1 MGGER
6 GWAQALL
13 SWGWRGMVLEA
24 EVSVCRYFV
33 RPAVGEVIAWG
44 EVREAGGR
52 VRVEVGSFGTV
63 GAARAA
69 CERDAA
75 RRVRAVDRE
84 ARREARGAGEGPVD
98 VRISA
103 GRGRRRPVAAGDVVR
118 APARGG
124 DGYAAL
130 DAALAAFA
138 GVMVGEDRG

>member
-52 VRVEVGSFGTV
+52 VRVEVGSFGRPGRQGRHASGMRR
-63 GAARAA
+63 GACVRSTGRRGARPGVLA
-69 CERDAA
+69 
-75 RRVRAVDRE
+75 RVRWMFGYRLV
-84 ARREARGAGEGPVD
+84 GVGG
-98 VRISA
+98 
-103 GRGRRRPVAAGDVVR
+103 GRLLLGTW
-118 APARGG
+118 
-124 DGYAAL
+124 
-130 DAALAAFA
+130 
-138 GVMVGEDRG
+138 